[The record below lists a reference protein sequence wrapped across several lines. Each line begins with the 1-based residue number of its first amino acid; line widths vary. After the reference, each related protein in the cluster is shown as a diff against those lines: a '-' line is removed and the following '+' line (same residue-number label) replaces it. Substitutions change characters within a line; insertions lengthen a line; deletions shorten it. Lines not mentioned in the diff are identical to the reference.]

1 MNQASSPSSDE
12 AIRQAAAG
20 WVARRDAGLSDG
32 EAAEFERWRAMDSR
46 HAAAI
51 TRYEALWETL
61 DVPRQ
66 RGVEQEVTRGLAR
79 LRRQDR
85 RRRVIA
91 ATAGMAAVIFGLW
104 WWRDAGLV
112 QLAEAGSAP
121 VVVVRPERRVL
132 PDGSILE
139 HSAKARVEIDFTS
152 GAERRA
158 ILRQGEAHFQV
169 AKDAARPFVVIAG
182 GTRVRAVGTAF
193 AVQLGATSVEVVVT
207 EGTVAVQP
215 APPASST
222 AEATLAAAA
231 VPDAAPT
238 LLEKG
243 HRVVVDLKRAEAV
256 PALAGQVEAISAA
269 EVDQRLA
276 WRNLH
281 LEFSGTPLSGVIAA
295 LNRHAAEHG
304 GVKYVLADPGLRRI
318 PFSGIVRVGDSEA
331 LVRILEHGFD
341 IRAERQG
348 EERIVLSAAR

>member
-1 MNQASSPSSDE
+1 MNHASSPSSDE
-12 AIRQAAAG
+12 AIRQAAAE
-20 WVARRDAGLSDG
+20 WVARRDVGLSAG
-32 EAAEFERWRAMDSR
+32 EAAEFERWRTQDTR

-51 TRYEALWETL
+51 ARYESLWDSL

-66 RGVEQEVTRGLAR
+66 RGVEQEVSRGLTR
-79 LRRQDR
+79 LRRRDR
-85 RRRVIA
+85 RRRVLA
-91 ATAGMAAVIFGLW
+91 ATAGVAVAVLGFW
-104 WWRDAGLV
+104 WWQGAGLTP
-112 QLAEAGSAP
+112 LTEADVGP

-139 HSAKARVEIDFTS
+139 HSAKARVEVDFTS
-152 GAERRA
+152 AGERRA
-158 ILRQGEAHFQV
+158 ILQQGEAHFQV

-207 EGTVAVQP
+207 EGIVAVQP
-215 APPASST
+215 APFSSSSAEVAL
-222 AEATLAAAA
+222 AEAPA
-231 VPDAAPT
+231 

-243 HRVVVDLKRAEAV
+243 HRIVVEIERAETAR
-256 PALAGQVEAISAA
+256 ALADRVETISAA

-295 LNRHAAEHG
+295 LNRHAEEHG
-304 GVKYVLADPGLRRI
+304 GVQYVLADAVLRRV

-331 LVRILEHGFD
+331 IVRILEHGFD

-348 EERIVLSAAR
+348 ERRIVLSPAR